1 MSPATASNG
10 AWNGSAESPAGVSA
24 VWLARLTLSSFRS
37 YAAAELET
45 DGRPVVLT
53 GANGAGKTNLL
64 EAISY
69 LVPGRGLRGARLSEV
84 DRQPPEPEAPSEASS
99 SSPSGPPSGPWA
111 VSAEVMT
118 PEGPRQLGTGRDPAA
133 TGRERRLVKVDGSLV
148 SSQQALGDVLGAVWL
163 TPQMDRL
170 FLEGASGRRRFLDR
184 LVLTFD
190 PAHAGR
196 ITAYEHALRER
207 ARILRGDG
215 GPADPAWLTALEETM
230 AERGI
235 AVAAARRDLVGR
247 LAAACA
253 EAEGAFPRA
262 GLGLAGDLEAWLAE
276 GPALEAEDRF
286 KAALAASR
294 RQDADNGGAAL
305 GPHRSDLAVRHLARR
320 MPAAQC
326 STGEQKALLISI
338 ILAHARLVSLER
350 GQAPLLL
357 LDEIVAHLDAQRRA
371 ALFEA
376 LLSLGAQAWMTG
388 TDRSLFEDIG
398 GAALFVTVR
407 DSRLTP

>member
-1 MSPATASNG
+1 MVGPATASDG
-10 AWNGSAESPAGVSA
+10 AWNGGAESPAGLSA
-24 VWLARLTLSSFRS
+24 VWLARLRLSDFRS

-84 DRQPPEPEAPSEASS
+84 DRQRPEADAGVAAPGEGGVGV
-99 SSPSGPPSGPWA
+99 SGAWA

-170 FLEGASGRRRFLDR
+170 FLEGAPGRRRFLDR

-207 ARILRGDG
+207 ARILRGDR
-215 GPADPAWLTALEETM
+215 GPADPAWLAALEETM
-230 AERGI
+230 AERGV

-262 GLGLAGDLEAWLAE
+262 GLGLAGDVEAWLAAA
-276 GPALEAEDRF
+276 PALEAEDRF

-294 RQDADNGGAAL
+294 RQDAETGGAAL

-338 ILAHARLVSLER
+338 ILAHARLVTLER

-371 ALFEA
+371 ALFAA

-388 TDRSLFEDIG
+388 TDSSLFADFG
-398 GAALFVTVR
+398 AAALFVTVR
-407 DSRLTP
+407 DSRLTL

>member
-1 MSPATASNG
+1 MSPATASDG
-10 AWNGSAESPAGVSA
+10 GWSEAAESPAAAPG
-24 VWLARLTLSSFRS
+24 VWLSRLGLNSFRS
-37 YAAAELET
+37 YAEAELET

-69 LVPGRGLRGARLSEV
+69 LVPGRGLRGARLAEV
-84 DRQPPEPEAPSEASS
+84 DRQLLGSQPEAEAA
-99 SSPSGPPSGPWA
+99 SGTDGRPWA
-111 VSAEVMT
+111 VSAEVIT
-118 PEGPRQLGTGRDPAA
+118 PEGPRQIGTGRDPAA

-170 FLEGASGRRRFLDR
+170 FLEGAPGRRRFLDR

-207 ARILRGDG
+207 ARILRGDSG
-215 GPADPAWLTALEETM
+215 APDPAWLTALEESM

-262 GLGLAGDLEAWLAE
+262 GLGLAGDVEAWLAE
-276 GPALEAEDRF
+276 APALEAEDRF
-286 KAALAASR
+286 RAALEASR
-294 RQDADNGGAAL
+294 RQDAETGGAAL

-338 ILAHARLVSLER
+338 ILAHARLVTLER

-371 ALFEA
+371 ALFKA
-376 LLSLGAQAWMTG
+376 LLALGAQAWLTG
-388 TDRSLFEDIG
+388 TDSGLFEDFG
-398 GAALFVTVR
+398 TAALFVTVR
-407 DSRLTP
+407 DSRLTR

>member
-1 MSPATASNG
+1 LVSPATASDG
-10 AWNGSAESPAGVSA
+10 AWNGAAESPAGASA

-84 DRQPPEPEAPSEASS
+84 DRQTPDPEAGTEAA
-99 SSPSGPPSGPWA
+99 GEAGGNPWA
-111 VSAEVMT
+111 VSAEVVT

-170 FLEGASGRRRFLDR
+170 FLEGAPGRRRFLDR

-207 ARILRGDG
+207 ARILRGDN

-253 EAEGAFPRA
+253 ETEGAFPRA
-262 GLGLAGDLEAWLAE
+262 GLGLAGDVEAWLAE
-276 GPALEAEDRF
+276 APALEAEDRF
-286 KAALAASR
+286 KAALEASR
-294 RQDADNGGAAL
+294 RQDAESGGAAL

-338 ILAHARLVSLER
+338 ILAHARLVTLER

-376 LLSLGAQAWMTG
+376 LISLGAQAWMTG
-388 TDRSLFEDIG
+388 TDSGLFEDLG
-398 GAALFVTVR
+398 TAALFVTVR
-407 DSRLTP
+407 ESRLTR

>member
-1 MSPATASNG
+1 MSPATASDG
-10 AWNGSAESPAGVSA
+10 AWSGSAEAPAETPS
-24 VWLARLTLSSFRS
+24 VWLARVRLSSFRS
-37 YAAAELET
+37 YAEAELET

-84 DRQPPEPEAPSEASS
+84 DRRLPEAEAVGGKGAGHS
-99 SSPSGPPSGPWA
+99 SGPWA
-111 VSAEVMT
+111 VAAEVMT

-133 TGRERRLVKVDGSLV
+133 SGRERRLVKVDGSLV

-170 FLEGASGRRRFLDR
+170 FLEGAPGRRRFLDR

-196 ITAYEHALRER
+196 ITAYEQALRER
-207 ARILRGDG
+207 ARILRGDN
-215 GPADPAWLTALEETM
+215 GPADPDWLTALEETM

-235 AVAAARRDLVGR
+235 AIAAARRDLVGR

-253 EAEGAFPRA
+253 EAEGAFPKA
-262 GLGLAGDLEAWLAE
+262 GLGLAGDLESWLAE
-276 GPALEAEDRF
+276 APALEAEDRF
-286 KAALAASR
+286 KAALAAGR
-294 RQDADNGGAAL
+294 RQDAETGGAAL

-338 ILAHARLVSLER
+338 ILAHARLVTLQR

-357 LDEIVAHLDAQRRA
+357 LDEIVAHLDAERRA

-376 LLSLGAQAWMTG
+376 LLSLGAQAWLTG
-388 TDRSLFEDIG
+388 TDGGLFEDLG
-398 GAALFVTVR
+398 TAALFVTVR
-407 DSRLTP
+407 DSRLTR

>member
-1 MSPATASNG
+1 MAV
-10 AWNGSAESPAGVSA
+10 SPAGASA

-37 YAAAELET
+37 YAEAELET

-84 DRQPPEPEAPSEASS
+84 DRSISGSDPGAESASETGSR
-99 SSPSGPPSGPWA
+99 PWA

-148 SSQQALGDVLGAVWL
+148 SSQQALGGVLGAVWL

-170 FLEGASGRRRFLDR
+170 FLEGAPGRRRFLDR

-196 ITAYEHALRER
+196 VTAYEHALRER
-207 ARILRGDG
+207 ARILRDDNGS
-215 GPADPAWLTALEETM
+215 ADPAWLTALEETM

-235 AVAAARRDLVGR
+235 AVAAARRDMVGR

-262 GLGLAGDLEAWLAE
+262 GLGLVGDVEAWLAE
-276 GPALEAEDRF
+276 APALEAEDRF
-286 KAALAASR
+286 KAALEASR
-294 RQDADNGGAAL
+294 RQDAQTGGAAL

-338 ILAHARLVSLER
+338 ILAHARLVTLER

-357 LDEIVAHLDAQRRA
+357 LDEIVAHLDAERRST
-371 ALFEA
+371 LFEA
-376 LLSLGAQAWMTG
+376 LLALGAQAWMTG
-388 TDRSLFEDIG
+388 TDSGLFEDLG
-398 GAALFVTVR
+398 TAALLVTVR
-407 DSRLTP
+407 DSCLTR